1 MEFRPRLRW
10 RAYSAPQNQ
19 LVGFKEPIL
28 PRGRGEE
35 VGTEG
40 KGRGRDGNARWG
52 GKGKEKDTIREGEGG
67 RRGAIGS
74 GRDVLLRLLPPRS
87 TDADYDPDMFFMTAL
102 SHFRSISSKKY
113 RHDKALLTATNST

>member
-67 RRGAIGS
+67 EKRGNWERKGC
-74 GRDVLLRLLPPRS
+74 S
-87 TDADYDPDMFFMTAL
+87 TQTTA
-102 SHFRSISSKKY
+102 SSFY
-113 RHDKALLTATNST
+113 